1 VQPHEHIEARRQSF
15 GAIAGDYARFR
26 PGPPAEAVRWL
37 LPAAAAD
44 VLEIGSGT
52 GALTTMLTERAGHV
66 RAVEPDARM
75 RAVLRDRVSEA
86 EVVAGRAEELPADDA
101 SFDVVIGASMWHWVD
116 EEVALAEVARVL
128 RPGGTL
134 ALLWSGTD
142 RSIDWMRSL
151 WSGGLALTTEQVE
164 RADADR
170 RDRHTVHLGPHSPFH
185 QPQVRVIRWSRAMTK
200 EELVGLAGTYSE
212 IITMDPV
219 DRQDYLAALARFI
232 DTQPVPWSDGAVDV
246 PMRCRC
252 WRTTLR

>member
-1 VQPHEHIEARRQSF
+1 VQPHDHTEARRQSF
-15 GAIAGDYARFR
+15 GAIAEDYARFR
-26 PGPPAEAVRWL
+26 PGPPAEAVEWL
-37 LPAAAAD
+37 LPPGAED

-52 GALTTMLTERAGHV
+52 GALTTLLTGYVRHV

-75 RAVLRDRVSEA
+75 RVVLQALVGGA

-101 SFDVVIGASMWHWVD
+101 SFDVVIGSSMWHWVD
-116 EEVALAEVARVL
+116 EEIALAEVARVL

-142 RSIDWMRSL
+142 RSVDWMRSL
-151 WSGGLALTTEQVE
+151 WSGGLLTAEQIE

-170 RDRHTVHLGPHSPFH
+170 RDRHTVHLGPDSPFH
-185 QPQVRVIRWSRAMTK
+185 EPEVRVIRWSQAMTT

-212 IITMDPV
+212 IITMDPS
-219 DRQDYLAALARFI
+219 DRQDYLDAIARFI
-232 DTQPVPWSDGAVDV
+232 ETHAVPRRNGAVDV

-252 WRTTLR
+252 WRTSLR